1 MCSALRYFRLTFLKF
16 HFLYRPKIGSIFP
29 PTNPRYLLP
38 SFFRHLGIW
47 TNPLNLSFY
56 HRICSMNPSCQQ
68 TKSSNDRTDSA
79 PSWSPVVCARTG
91 VFVKSRGLCFLSLF
105 MNDGRHFLSSF
116 LMGDWGELK
125 ASEQVKL
132 RLTSASPAFLSQ
144 RRRVKLLKMAFQVLG
159 MELIQM
165 ETKLAKVLILSQKT
179 ISAQQSFPQPWKWRT
194 ILHIYLP
201 PSKTTIQAA
210 LIRHFTSLKENIPL
224 KRILREHE

>member
-1 MCSALRYFRLTFLKF
+1 MLSDTSDLLFKNFTSYTDLKLEAFFL
-16 HFLYRPKIGSIFP
+16 

-38 SFFRHLGIW
+38 SLFRHLGIW

-79 PSWSPVVCARTG
+79 TSRSPVVYARTG
-91 VFVKSRGLCFLSLF
+91 AFVKSRGLCFLSLF
-105 MNDGRHFLSSF
+105 VNDGRHFLSSF
-116 LMGDWGELK
+116 LVGDWGELK
-125 ASEQVKL
+125 APEQVKL

-144 RRRVKLLKMAFQVLG
+144 RRRVKLLKMVFQVLG

-224 KRILREHE
+224 KRILRGHE